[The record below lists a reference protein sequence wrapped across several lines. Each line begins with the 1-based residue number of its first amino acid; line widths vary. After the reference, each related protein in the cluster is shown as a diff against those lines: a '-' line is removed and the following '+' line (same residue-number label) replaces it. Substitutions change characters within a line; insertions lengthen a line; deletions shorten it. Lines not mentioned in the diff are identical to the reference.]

1 MVRVQIVLVVLAAG
15 VLHAVWNAIAK
26 QNSDQLMGFA
36 LFGISATVIGGGALI
51 ATGLPGQ
58 AAIPFALASGVIH
71 IAYEAG
77 LMSSYRLGA
86 FGQTYPIARGTS
98 PLVVA
103 IGAYLF
109 ANERLPLLATIG
121 VVILAAGLITLAF
134 SSGSLARADLP
145 AIRAAGFTGL
155 TIAAY
160 TLVDGLGVR
169 HAHNSF
175 AYGGL
180 LFLLQGPVFPLV
192 ALRRRPRAAWTPSPT
207 IVKGLLAGAL
217 AMVAYGAVL
226 WAQRRA
232 PLAEVAALRE
242 TSVISAALIGALL
255 FKEQFGRRRVTA
267 AVLVATGIVLI
278 SL

>member
-1 MVRVQIVLVVLAAG
+1 LRVQIVLVVLAAG

-26 QNSDQLMGFA
+26 QISDQLMGFA
-36 LFGISATVIGGGALI
+36 LFGISATLIGGGAVI

-103 IGAYLF
+103 IGAYVF
-109 ANERLPLLATIG
+109 ANERLPLAATIG
-121 VVILAAGLITLAF
+121 VVILAVGLIMLAF

-145 AIRAAGFTGL
+145 AIRAAAFTGL

-192 ALRRRPRAAWTPSPT
+192 ALRRRPRAVWRPSPT
-207 IVKGLLAGAL
+207 TAKGLLAGAL

-242 TSVISAALIGALL
+242 TSVISAALIGTLL
-255 FKEQFGRRRVTA
+255 FKERFGPRRVTA

>member
-1 MVRVQIVLVVLAAG
+1 VRAQIVLVVLAAG
-15 VLHAVWNAIAK
+15 VLHAVWNAIVK
-26 QNSDQLMGFA
+26 QISDQLMGFA
-36 LFGISATVIGGGALI
+36 LFGISATVIGGAALI
-51 ATGLPGQ
+51 VTGLPGQ
-58 AAIPFALASGVIH
+58 AAIPFVLASGVIH

-103 IGAYLF
+103 LGAYVF
-109 ANERLPLLATIG
+109 ANERLSLGATLG
-121 VVILAAGLITLAF
+121 VLILAVGLITLAF
-134 SSGSLARADLP
+134 SSGSLARADVP

-180 LFLLQGPVFPLV
+180 LFLIQGPVFPLV
-192 ALRRRPRAAWTPSPT
+192 ALRRRPRAVWAPSPT
-207 IVKGLLAGAL
+207 VVRGLLAGVL

-242 TSVISAALIGALL
+242 TSVISAALIGTLL
-255 FKEQFGRRRVTA
+255 FKEHFGVRRVTA